1 MRQVVMDLVEPCVKR
16 SIQERE
22 IILEIKRQND
32 IMRKKVDECEFI
44 VQKAQKKTSTTDDL
58 AKQMGQLEF
67 KIRQSENK
75 NYDTLNEIT
84 NRLDEIKWKLEGG
97 EQERKLANIKLEQ
110 FSVQIRMFKDDL
122 ENMKDN
128 VRRMIDESHLN
139 LKKTF
144 VEFTTQIESF
154 TQ

>member
-1 MRQVVMDLVEPCVKR
+1 
-16 SIQERE
+16 
-22 IILEIKRQND
+22 
-32 IMRKKVDECEFI
+32 
-44 VQKAQKKTSTTDDL
+44 
-58 AKQMGQLEF
+58 
-67 KIRQSENK
+67 
-75 NYDTLNEIT
+75 
-84 NRLDEIKWKLEGG
+84 
-97 EQERKLANIKLEQ
+97 
-110 FSVQIRMFKDDL
+110 MFKDDL